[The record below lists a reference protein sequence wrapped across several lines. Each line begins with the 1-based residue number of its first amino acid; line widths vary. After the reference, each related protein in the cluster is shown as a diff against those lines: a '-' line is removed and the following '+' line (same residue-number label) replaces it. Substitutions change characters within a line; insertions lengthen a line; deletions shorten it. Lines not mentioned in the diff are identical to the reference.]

1 MTANTHH
8 TKLKGDIAVAAV
20 ILDLTKKGYIISEP
34 MSENAPYDLI
44 CDTGEKLLRIQ
55 VKYREDETIPYKN
68 SWSDKNGHHSKK
80 IDILKIDYFA
90 LVNKDLLV
98 CYPLASMLGNTIRF
112 KTPENY
118 YNKYHFYKDYLDFK
132 TEVQPTHQI
141 YKNKNTKE
149 IVLNITKDMV
159 LDIIKIS
166 YYKSDAYRKL
176 NIPPQIFNKLLND
189 FNIEFSEHCLEK
201 IKQEKTKKTKNTID
215 IKEIELRLKNKET
228 LQSISIELNITS
240 DYLSSLLT
248 KEGIYT
254 SEMPEQQEILH
265 PKKIEWPSVEDM
277 QRLVW
282 EKSTVMLSKELG
294 VSDVAI
300 AKYCKKHNISKPAR
314 GYWAKLYAEEIEKK
328 TSSTYTS

>member
-20 ILDLTKKGYIISEP
+20 IFDLTKKGYIISEP

-55 VKYREDETIPYKN
+55 VKYREDETIPCKT

-98 CYPLASMLGNTIRF
+98 CYPLASMAGNTVRF
-112 KTPENY
+112 KKPENY
-118 YNKYHFYKDYLDFK
+118 FNKYHFYEDYLNFK

-149 IVLNITKDMV
+149 TVQNITKDAL
-159 LDIIKIS
+159 LDKIKTS

-176 NIPPQIFNKLLND
+176 NIPPKIFDKLLND
-189 FNIEFSEHCLEK
+189 FNIEFSEHCLK
-201 IKQEKTKKTKNTID
+201 TIKQENIDSIKNTLD
-215 IKEIELRLKNKET
+215 IQEIELRLKNKET
-228 LQSISIELNITS
+228 LQNIANELSVTTA
-240 DYLSSLLT
+240 YLSSLLT
-248 KEGIYT
+248 KEGIYV
-254 SEMPEQQEILH
+254 SKIIEQQEILH
-265 PKKIEWPSVEDM
+265 PKKIEWPSIEEM
-277 QRLVW
+277 TKLVW
-282 EKSTVMLSKELG
+282 EKSTVVLAKELG

-300 AKYCKKHNISKPAR
+300 AKFCKKHNIPKPER
-314 GYWAKLYAEEIEKK
+314 GYWAKQKAQ
-328 TSSTYTS
+328 S